1 MKCAA
6 LYLHDIGAGTGSS
19 VFNGAS
25 ADIDNISPTGP
36 QRPCKGIMEGRQY
49 LKKRQA
55 YSARKSCRVSAK
67 KLKASPKNKRETHKF
82 IILLGSDEYIKLL
95 TGNYF

>member
-6 LYLHDIGAGTGSS
+6 LYLHDIGAGTSSS

-36 QRPCKGIMEGRQY
+36 QRPCKGIVEDRQY
-49 LKKRQA
+49 LKNIDRHIQHVKHAEFLLRN
-55 YSARKSCRVSAK
+55 
-67 KLKASPKNKRETHKF
+67 SPK
-82 IILLGSDEYIKLL
+82 
-95 TGNYF
+95 